1 MMYLCHPMTSGTKCS
16 QFRNQVICANNLN
29 AQIGDEC
36 SYTIR
41 FRERKMCRMHELLEP
56 RANLRFLGAVIHLSS
71 KKKSSLAYWNMSM
84 SCKRNSCATTNE
96 VLSLSTC
103 ASTSG
108 KQMTPWRE
116 KSGSLFHTE
125 RQPSCIVCVELIIL
139 QLNLHVSQRCFKN
152 H

>member
-1 MMYLCHPMTSGTKCS
+1 MTSGAKCS

-71 KKKSSLAYWNMSM
+71 KKKIQPGLLEHVYELQEELLCNNKRGVISVNMCVHFRKTNDAM
-84 SCKRNSCATTNE
+84 KREEWGA
-96 VLSLSTC
+96 
-103 ASTSG
+103 
-108 KQMTPWRE
+108 
-116 KSGSLFHTE
+116 
-125 RQPSCIVCVELIIL
+125 
-139 QLNLHVSQRCFKN
+139 VSN
-152 H
+152 